1 MPVYKDKQRNTWYV
15 VINHRDKS
23 TGKNKATFKRGFA
36 TKREA
41 VTYEKEALLADK
53 YNHTSLTFRE
63 MLDLQISAA
72 DMAES
77 SAHDKKTAINKY
89 FSKYID
95 TSIEK
100 ITKVNLSNWRDYL
113 KKQDLAVSTK
123 NHLIGQI
130 KSVFKFAERVYDIP
144 NISTA
149 LTTFKETSDDRKE
162 MIVWTPEEFN
172 QFIQHV
178 ESPVFKGYFTLLFWT
193 GCRRSEGAAICKE
206 DVIGN
211 TISINKNL
219 SPRTLKFSTLK
230 TPGSKRVITVDSKT
244 MEVLKPLI
252 ESANPYVFGGEFPA
266 CTSYTRVVFKK
277 AIEEAGVKPIRI
289 HDLRHSHATF
299 LINSGANIVAV
310 SKRLG
315 HSSVNQTLKTY
326 THLMEKSNDALMEI
340 IENSK
345 NV

>member
-1 MPVYKDKQRNTWYV
+1 MIRAL
-15 VINHRDKS
+15 
-23 TGKNKATFKRGFA
+23 KNAFAKRFDA
-36 TKREA
+36 CSCFS
-41 VTYEKEALLADK
+41 LA
-53 YNHTSLTFRE
+53 
-63 MLDLQISAA
+63 A
-72 DMAES
+72 
-77 SAHDKKTAINKY
+77 
-89 FSKYID
+89 FSKD
-95 TSIEK
+95 SAG
-100 ITKVNLSNWRDYL
+100 VCG
-113 KKQDLAVSTK
+113 KK
-123 NHLIGQI
+123 H
-130 KSVFKFAERVYDIP
+130 P
-144 NISTA
+144 
-149 LTTFKETSDDRKE
+149 
-162 MIVWTPEEFN
+162 
-172 QFIQHV
+172 V

-230 TPGSKRVITVDSKT
+230 TSGSKRVITVDSKT

-315 HSSVNQTLKTY
+315 HSSINQTLKTY